1 MWIAYCTQMLRG
13 KDKSECF
20 VSFLHQKLS
29 LKNGQMLCAWQTD
42 LVSRKTSGKPHTLN
56 TGVTSGSTRSFYD
69 SHAVIQTLGLEHCA
83 ANKNSY
89 LQTLPLRNTKS
100 CAVGR
105 FLLSQAVPCQVFLR
119 NLAIESF
126 WGGDSDTHRRVCKI
140 SPCFGQQTSV
150 ASAYHYSIDIK
161 YRTSSA

>member
-1 MWIAYCTQMLRG
+1 MSLCSTQQRHTCCLLSYLKDAGSISTNICDSLQRMLAAQQTTAFWSCPCGIAYCTQMLRG

-69 SHAVIQTLGLEHCA
+69 SHAVIQTLGLERCA

-89 LQTLPLRNTKS
+89 LQTLPQGTQS
-100 CAVGR
+100 PV
-105 FLLSQAVPCQVFLR
+105 LLAD
-119 NLAIESF
+119 SF
-126 WGGDSDTHRRVCKI
+126 CLKLYRAR
-140 SPCFGQQTSV
+140 
-150 ASAYHYSIDIK
+150 YS
-161 YRTSSA
+161 